1 MVTGIDMREE
11 RISSVE
17 AKRAG
22 EESLLL
28 IDRVSR
34 VLTTVPVGT
43 LDVAGTFERGEEKIA
58 TDKEEEEEGEEE
70 RSEKR
75 EEGEE
80 EGEGKKGK
88 GEGRA
93 KKEEKR
99 KREAGER
106 RHAAMLGENWGGK
119 RGRGERWERG

>member
-43 LDVAGTFERGEEKIA
+43 LDVAGTFERGADTLPTVNA
-58 TDKEEEEEGEEE
+58 TAFAVDADLIDPIYEGYA
-70 RSEKR
+70 
-75 EEGEE
+75 EGDFS
-80 EGEGKKGK
+80 
-88 GEGRA
+88 
-93 KKEEKR
+93 
-99 KREAGER
+99 
-106 RHAAMLGENWGGK
+106 LGTFSLPPNPVPNIHLNSFLTQQQP
-119 RGRGERWERG
+119 